1 MCVRVISGGRVVL
14 LFLFLILTFAFLP
27 SQAFG
32 ADLLAHEALERYRSA
47 QSGSIRHARTMGVIE
62 YRQSDGDGRVAGES
76 GRSSTVSVAAKANRR
91 IGAGWNVQGNVKHRH
106 SELNGDRRQRTQG
119 TAHLYHRDP
128 ERYALGAFGSLATE
142 RAKPATAIAGD
153 EWKRVD
159 SAAGGL
165 EAALFSEKTT
175 LLAAAGLRRKMTEQ
189 EESDSAFTMLGARYY
204 VTDQFRLGLQGTY
217 ERPLTIEDD
226 PVIYG
231 LGAEVSYRPHEL
243 PFSSFGG
250 YRYQLAQADGS
261 AEKTVSHGVFAGF
274 RYHFGSHSL
283 KEEERYGPLWPDLP
297 IDL

>member
-1 MCVRVISGGRVVL
+1 MCVRVVSGGRVVL
-14 LFLFLILTFAFLP
+14 LFLFLILTLAFLP
-27 SQAFG
+27 TQAFG
-32 ADLLAHEALERYRSA
+32 ADLLAHEALERYRTA
-47 QSGSIRHARTMGVIE
+47 QSGSTRHARTMGAIE

-76 GRSSTVSVAAKANRR
+76 GRSSRVSVAAKANRR
-91 IGAGWNVQGNVKHRH
+91 IGAGWNVQGNVRHRH

-119 TAHLYHRDP
+119 TAHLYHRNP

-142 RAKPATAIAGD
+142 RAKPAAAVAGG
-153 EWKRVD
+153 EWERVD
-159 SAAGGL
+159 SAAGGV

-175 LLAAAGLRRKMTEQ
+175 LLAAAGVRRKMIEK
-189 EESDSAFTMLGARYY
+189 EASDSAFTMLGARYY

-226 PVIYG
+226 PIIYG
-231 LGAEVSYRPHEL
+231 LGAEVSYRPYDL

-250 YRYQLAQADGS
+250 YRYQLAQAEGS

-274 RYHFGSHSL
+274 RYHFGSQTL